1 MFKKLEEYDRIR
13 GEIDS
18 IKQDVFD
25 VELTDYRNVCR
36 VKTRGI
42 KVYEKK

>member
-18 IKQDVFD
+18 IKQDVFKL
-25 VELTDYRNVCR
+25 ELTDYRNVYR
-36 VKTRGI
+36 I
-42 KVYEKK
+42 KREE